1 MKHRGRTTTL
11 LRHLPHAIPE
21 IPPHVAAAAAA
32 AAAARTAPGVPNTGW
47 FPRNPA
53 ARSEVNIPALSA
65 TLSAL
70 SLASLSAS
78 WGYRVVD
85 VD

>member
-1 MKHRGRTTTL
+1 MSPL
-11 LRHLPHAIPE
+11 LPPLLP
-21 IPPHVAAAAAA
+21 PPVLLLAFL
-32 AAAARTAPGVPNTGW
+32 NTGW

-78 WGYRVVD
+78 WWYRVAD